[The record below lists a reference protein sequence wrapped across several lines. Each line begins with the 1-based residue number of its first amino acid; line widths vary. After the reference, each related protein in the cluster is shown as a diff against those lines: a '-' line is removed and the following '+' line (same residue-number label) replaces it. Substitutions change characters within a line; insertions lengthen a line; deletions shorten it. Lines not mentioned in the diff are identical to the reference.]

1 MADNEGTSTTT
12 ESLPADADAE
22 QASAQVVAAST
33 PGGAQ
38 TDMTVSELRDWL
50 RNWVAEAIN
59 QPVEQITV
67 DRPMEEF
74 GLASRDAI
82 ALVGDIEELTGV
94 VLTATA
100 YFQHPTIASLA
111 EMVING
117 EPEPVEEASGDA
129 FYTDGFNAGDSHD
142 IAIIGLST
150 RLPGAGDTPESTWE
164 FLIGRGDAIRE
175 LPEGRWEEFSSN
187 PAAAKAIAEGNT
199 LGGYLDQDVV
209 KGFDAEFFAMS
220 PIEVERVD
228 PQQRL
233 MMELTWEAL
242 EHARIPAS
250 ELKGAPVGMFI
261 GSSTSDFMLIAAL
274 GLGADQG
281 PNVPA
286 SAQAYGI
293 SGSSNGIIA
302 NRVSYFYDFRGPSV
316 TVDTACSSTLVAVH
330 QAVRALREGD
340 ADVALAGGVN
350 MILAPMATLGFDMGG
365 GVAKNG
371 RVKAFSSDA
380 DGMVR
385 SEGAGLFVLKRL
397 ADAERDGDRIMAV
410 IKGSAVN
417 SDGRS
422 NGLYAPNP
430 DAQADV
436 LRRAYRDAGIVPS
449 TVDYIEA
456 HGTGTPLGDPI
467 EADALAKVVGR
478 GRDEDKPALLGSA
491 KTNFGHLESGAGA
504 ASLAKVLM
512 GLQHNVIPPNINYAG
527 PNPYIP
533 WDQSRLKVV
542 VEPTEFPRYSGTA
555 TIGISGFGFGGTNA
569 HVVVQEYVPASAQV
583 AAIAEPVV
591 EAAAVDSAAALD
603 AELEDETT
611 DVIAE
616 ADAVVEAAE
625 GDDEIAVPTAE
636 AVVPVAE
643 VVAPVAEW
651 TEERTEPLPV
661 ILPVSG
667 YLPSRRRR
675 AAAELADWLES
686 EAGRDVSLEDV
697 ARSLAKRSH
706 WRSRGVVLAATH
718 DEAVTGLRAIAA
730 GKPGAGV
737 FTADAP
743 AVMGPVWVLSGFGAQ
758 HRKMAKRLYLE
769 NSIFAKAVD
778 EVDVLV
784 EDEAGYSIRE
794 LFLDDSQDYNVG
806 TSQVGIFTIQIG
818 LAAVLRAHGAQ
829 PDAVVGH
836 SMGEVAEAYIAG
848 GLPLE
853 DAVRVICARSR
864 LMYEGE
870 QMITDDD
877 VRNMALVEKS
887 AEDIEALLADYPDVE
902 VGVYAAP
909 TNTVIGG
916 PQAQVEAIVARVEA
930 EGKFARILQTRGAG
944 HTSQMDPLLGELAAE
959 LAGIEPTKL
968 KTGLYST
975 VHKGEFYR
983 PGGDPVHNEDY
994 WVKNMRGSVY
1004 FTNAVKMAVDAGHT
1018 TFLELAPNSVALMQV
1033 LGTTF
1038 AAGLHDAQLIPTLKR
1053 KEDEA
1058 AGVIGALAQLYVH
1071 GHKVDL
1077 SSLLTPGDYADVPRT
1092 KFVRKEFWPKVSL
1105 AATGNTGAP
1114 GAHVALPDGR
1124 HAWEVQAASAGDL
1137 VALVNAAAAQVLSD
1151 VTLGASIA
1159 HGAVPS
1165 AGTLTTTLTPHPG
1178 GASVQVHAKDGATF
1192 RLLFDAVVT
1201 SGAPLPESVAAE
1213 AVPAAAALE
1222 PAGDAD
1228 LEVVETFGD
1237 RWDPDGSQSLD
1248 DRLALIV
1255 AESMG
1260 YAVEDLPMEIPLM
1273 ELGLDSLM
1281 AMRIKNRVE
1290 YEFDIPQLQIQ
1301 AVRDANLNE
1310 VGKVLRY
1317 AVEHREEMQAV
1328 AARQA
1333 AGEEI
1338 VVDGGFIAAARAA
1351 VEAGADPAEAVAK
1364 AAATEGVSLD
1374 IETTSVQAEAAEIV
1388 AEAEAAAGITDA
1400 GPATAPPA
1408 PVSAEQAAA
1417 AEAKESAIEQSLDK
1431 VDTTVIGAAEE
1442 LTAQAAPAPATP
1454 VFGAPSAADEDDVPP
1469 RDAAE
1474 RLTFATWAI
1483 VTGKSA
1489 GGIFNTLPILEE
1501 EVAEKLAERLTER
1514 VKAEVTVDDVL
1525 DCETIEQLADV
1536 VRNLQDSGA
1545 DVDGFIRPLRAR
1557 EAGSNAVPVFVFHP
1571 SGGNTLVYE
1580 PLLKR
1585 LPAGT
1590 PMYGFERVEGD
1601 ILERSQ
1607 QYVAELRKIQ
1617 GDGPYVLYG
1626 WSLGAVFALQVAQL
1640 LRADGADV
1648 RNVGLID
1655 LALPVADEDNS
1666 PEERVRRIER
1676 YQVFAKKT
1684 YGVEGELDREQ
1695 LETLAAASDEEQFK
1709 MISDLVK
1716 MSGTKIPGGVLEHQR
1731 TSWIESRHL
1740 AKTTP
1745 TRYDGD
1751 VVLYLA
1757 DRYQDGMIELE
1768 PRFAD
1773 RRPNGGWDEYIPKL
1787 EVIHIAGDHLQIVD
1801 EPRIGRIGADLTAK
1815 LAVITPQ
1822 G

>member
-1 MADNEGTSTTT
+1 
-12 ESLPADADAE
+12 
-22 QASAQVVAAST
+22 
-33 PGGAQ
+33 
-38 TDMTVSELRDWL
+38 MTVAELRDWL
-50 RNWVAEAIN
+50 RNWVAEATG
-59 QPVEQITV
+59 QPIEQITV

-82 ALVGDIEELTGV
+82 ALGGDIEELTGV
-94 VLTATA
+94 VLTATVV
-100 YFQHPTIASLA
+100 YQHPTIASLA
-111 EMVING
+111 EVVING
-117 EPEPVEEASGDA
+117 EPESVEDASGDS
-129 FYTDGFNAGDSHD
+129 FYTAGYQPNDAHD
-142 IAIIGLST
+142 IAIVGLST

-164 FLIGRGDAIRE
+164 FLINRGDAIRE
-175 LPEGRWEEFSSN
+175 LPEGRWGEFATDPN
-187 PAAAKAIAEGNT
+187 AAAAIAAANT

-220 PIEVERVD
+220 PIEVESVD

-250 ELKGAPVGMFI
+250 DLKGAPVGVFI
-261 GSSTSDFMLIAAL
+261 GTSTSDFMLVAAL
-274 GLGADQG
+274 GVGDQD
-281 PNVPA
+281 PNRPA
-286 SAQAYGI
+286 SAAAYGI
-293 SGSSNGIIA
+293 TGASSGIIS

-316 TVDTACSSTLVAVH
+316 AVDTACSSTLVAVH

-340 ADVALAGGVN
+340 ADLALAGGVN
-350 MILAPMATLGFDMGG
+350 MLLAPMVTLGYDSVGA
-365 GVAKNG
+365 VAKDG
-371 RVKAFSSDA
+371 RIKAFSADA

-385 SEGAGLFVLKRL
+385 SEGAGLIVLKRL

-410 IKGSAVN
+410 IKGSAIN

-422 NGLYAPNP
+422 NGLVAPNP
-430 DAQADV
+430 DAQAEV

-456 HGTGTPLGDPI
+456 HGTGTLLGDPI
-467 EADALAKVVGR
+467 EADALGRVVGR
-478 GRDEDKPALLGSA
+478 GRDDDKPALLGSA
-491 KTNFGHLESGAGA
+491 KSNFGHLESAAGA
-504 ASLAKVLM
+504 ASFAKIVM
-512 GLQHNVIPPNINYAG
+512 ALQHNVIPPNINFAG

-533 WDQSRLKVV
+533 FDQARLKVV
-542 VEPTEFPRYSGTA
+542 DQPTEFPRYSGKA
-555 TIGISGFGFGGTNA
+555 TIGVSGFGFGGTNA
-569 HVVVQEYVPASAQV
+569 HVVVQEYVPASAEVAPEPAAQV
-583 AAIAEPVV
+583 AA
-591 EAAAVDSAAALD
+591 SALD
-603 AELEDETT
+603 ADLDDETA
-611 DVIAE
+611 DVITE
-616 ADAVVEAAE
+616 ADAVAA
-625 GDDEIAVPTAE
+625 DEPAE
-636 AVVPVAE
+636 APAPVADAQPVAE
-643 VVAPVAEW
+643 SMAPVAEW
-651 TEERTEPLPV
+651 TAERTEPLPV

-686 EAGRDVSLEDV
+686 EAGRDASLEDV

-706 WRSRGVVLAATH
+706 WRSRGVVLAKTH
-718 DEAVTGLRAIAA
+718 EEAVAGLRAIAT
-730 GKPGAGV
+730 GKPGNGV

-743 AVMGPVWVLSGFGAQ
+743 ATMGAVWVLSGFGAQ
-758 HRKMAKRLYLE
+758 HRKMGKALYLE

-778 EVDVLV
+778 EVDELV
-784 EDEAGYSIRE
+784 QDEAGYSIRDM
-794 LFLDDSQDYNVG
+794 FLDDSQDYNVG

-818 LAAVLRAHGAQ
+818 LAALLRAHGAQ

-864 LMYEGE
+864 LMHEGE

-877 VRNMALVEKS
+877 VRNMALVEYS
-887 AEDIEALLADYPDVE
+887 AEDIEKLLTEYPDVE

-916 PQAQVEAIVARVEA
+916 PREQVEAIVARVET

-983 PGGDPVHNEDY
+983 PGNDPIHTEDY

-1004 FTNAVKMAVDAGHT
+1004 FTNAVKLAVDAGHT

-1058 AGVIGALAQLYVH
+1058 GGVIGALAQLYVH

-1077 SSLLTPGDYADVPRT
+1077 PSLLPAGEYADVPRT
-1092 KFVRKEFWPKVSL
+1092 AFVRKEFWPKVSL
-1105 AATGNTGAP
+1105 AGGSGNGRVP
-1114 GAHVALPDGR
+1114 GAHVAMPDGR
-1124 HAWEVQAASAGDL
+1124 HAWEVQASSVTDL
-1137 VALVNAAAAQVLSD
+1137 AALVNAAAAQVLSD
-1151 VTLGASIA
+1151 VSLGASIA
-1159 HGAVPS
+1159 HATVP
-1165 AGTLTTTLTPHPG
+1165 ATGTLTTTLTPHPG
-1178 GASVQVHAKDGATF
+1178 GASVQVHAKEGNAF

-1201 SGAPLPESVAAE
+1201 SGAQLPEPVVAE
-1213 AVPAAAALE
+1213 SVPAAAVA
-1222 PAGDAD
+1222 PTSDAD
-1228 LEVVETFGD
+1228 IEVVETFGE
-1237 RWDPDGSQSLD
+1237 RWDPNGTQKLE

-1317 AVEHREEMQAV
+1317 AIEHREELAAV
-1328 AARQA
+1328 AAKQA
-1333 AGEEI
+1333 AGEETTI
-1338 VVDGGFIAAARAA
+1338 DAGFIEAARAA
-1351 VEAGADPAEAVAK
+1351 VAAGEDPAA
-1364 AAATEGVSLD
+1364 
-1374 IETTSVQAEAAEIV
+1374 I
-1388 AEAEAAAGITDA
+1388 
-1400 GPATAPPA
+1400 
-1408 PVSAEQAAA
+1408 AAA
-1417 AEAKESAIEQSLDK
+1417 AAANTTAAEAGSPTAEVDAVTESAPADA
-1431 VDTTVIGAAEE
+1431 TPAAAESPV
-1442 LTAQAAPAPATP
+1442 AAAPTEAVVAEPVSPPAAAP
-1454 VFGAPSAADEDDVPP
+1454 VFGGQQSADEDDVPP

-1474 RLTFATWAI
+1474 RLTFATWAV

-1501 EVAEKLAERLTER
+1501 EVAEKLAARLTER

-1525 DCETIEQLADV
+1525 DCETIEQLADI

-1545 DVDGFIRPLRAR
+1545 DVDGFIRPLRPR
-1557 EAGSNAVPVFVFHP
+1557 PEGSNDLPVFVFHP

-1585 LPAGT
+1585 LPANT

-1601 ILERSQ
+1601 ILERSR
-1607 QYVAELRKIQ
+1607 QYVTELRKIQ

-1640 LRADGADV
+1640 LRAEGADV
-1648 RNVGLID
+1648 RIVGLID
-1655 LALPVADEDNS
+1655 LAMPVEDEDNS

-1695 LETLAAASDEEQFK
+1695 LETLAAATDEEQFK

-1731 TSWIESRHL
+1731 TSWIEGRHL

-1745 TRYDGD
+1745 SHYDGD

-1768 PRFAD
+1768 PRYAN
-1773 RRPNGGWDEYIPKL
+1773 RRPNGGWDEYIPNL
-1787 EVIHIAGDHLQIVD
+1787 EVIHIPGDHLQIID
-1801 EPRIGRIGADLTAK
+1801 EPRIGKIGADLAAK
-1815 LAVITPQ
+1815 LAAIAP
-1822 G
+1822 